1 MRRAVTSGTPL
12 PPPGAPDPTVSSA
25 PAPHTDLTV
34 LPDQAPPP
42 APHADAPPTPYA
54 EACSAPRIEARPAV
68 HADAPPAPRGDA
80 VPAAHGDA
88 AVVAQWLRHA
98 RYAPWPYTRLDVAA
112 ARAAGHRPH
121 PIRQFVLKTRS
132 RCNLACTYC
141 YVYEMADQGWRDQPS
156 AMTPATTARAAQRI
170 AEHAAAHD
178 LPRID
183 LVLHGGE
190 PLLTTPARLAEP
202 VDAVRAAVAGAAPRT
217 RVTATVQTNGT
228 LLTRGRLAALAAAGI
243 RVGVSLDGGL
253 PVHNTRRVDRAG
265 RPGFA
270 SAARGLRLLA
280 RHPQSYAGVLCVV
293 DLDHDPVETYESLL
307 AFAPPSIGL
316 LLPLANWSA
325 PPPGHHP
332 DRTPY
337 ADWLLAVFERWWHDG
352 VRRTRIRLF
361 EEIIALLLG
370 LPTTTETLGL
380 TPAATAVIETDGSIE
395 QADSLKSAYEGAAA
409 TGMTLDTHSFDQL
422 LDHPGLAARQ
432 LGLDALAA
440 RCRACELVDVC
451 GGGHYPHR
459 YRAGEGFRQPS
470 VYCTDLQPLIRHIA
484 AAVQRAAQN
493 ARAAQSAGAPQ
504 AVRAPQSART
514 AADPPA
520 TPSPAVHPP
529 AVAP

>member
-12 PPPGAPDPTVSSA
+12 PAPDDPTPTPPPDLTD
-25 PAPHTDLTV
+25 PAPSDTAPTAPSDAAPH
-34 LPDQAPPP
+34 PDPP
-42 APHADAPPTPYA
+42 AGPGPHAGLG
-54 EACSAPRIEARPAV
+54 PRVDVA
-68 HADAPPAPRGDA
+68 
-80 VPAAHGDA
+80 
-88 AVVAQWLRHA
+88 VAQQVRHA
-98 RYAPWPYTRLDVAA
+98 RHAPWPYTRLDVAA

-141 YVYEMADQGWRDQPS
+141 YVYEMADQGWREQPP
-156 AMTPATTARAAQRI
+156 AMTPATIARAAQRI

-178 LPRID
+178 LPRVD

-190 PLLTTPARLAEP
+190 PLLSAPAQLAAP
-202 VDAVRAAVAGAAPRT
+202 VDAVRTAVAGAAPAT

-228 LLTRGRLAALAAAGI
+228 LLTRGRLTALAAAGI

-253 PVHNTRRVDRAG
+253 PAHNTRRVDHAG

-293 DLDHDPVETYESLL
+293 DLDQDPIETYESLL
-307 AFAPPSIGL
+307 AFDPPSVGL
-316 LLPLANWSA
+316 LLPLANWSS

-332 DRTPY
+332 GRTPY

-432 LGLDALAA
+432 LGRDALAGW
-440 RCRACELVDVC
+440 CRACELVDVC

-459 YRAGEGFRQPS
+459 YRAGEGFRRPS
-470 VYCTDLQPLIRHIA
+470 VYCADLQRLIRHIA
-484 AAVQRAAQN
+484 AAVQRAAQTSRP
-493 ARAAQSAGAPQ
+493 AAGAPV
-504 AVRAPQSART
+504 AGATDTPAAEGTEATDATAPVT
-514 AADPPA
+514 APAEAPPA
-520 TPSPAVHPP
+520 EAPADHPP
-529 AVAP
+529 AVAS